1 MLATYL
7 SSGPSGVEK
16 RRFTSEVEREEWADD
31 LPFGIERLVR
41 YELSGEGTQARLA
54 LCAKFMREHKIF
66 SMDLLSTWEGRDELK
81 TEYGEKIY
89 LIYRIVEGENDIDVV
104 LQYPD
109 EEKVVGTLTMRV
121 FDNGARV
128 F

>member
-1 MLATYL
+1 L
-7 SSGPSGVEK
+7 SPDSSSVDK
-16 RRFTSEVEREEWADD
+16 RRFTSETEREDWADD

-54 LCAKFMREHKIF
+54 LCAKFMKEHKAF
-66 SMDLLSTWEGRDELK
+66 SMDLLSTWEERDELK

-89 LIYRIVEGENDIDVV
+89 LIYRIVEGESDVDVV

-109 EEKVVGTLTMRV
+109 EEKVVGTLTMRI
-121 FDNGARV
+121 FDNGVRV